1 MKKNATFYK
10 NRSPLLLL
18 GILVIASVLRVTFTS
33 VAPLLDEIRAA
44 FSLSTTQTGII
55 TTLPLLVFAL
65 FSPASAKLA
74 HNFGIERCLF
84 AALILVCGG
93 IILRS
98 SGYFLMLWLGT
109 FLIGL
114 GISLGNVLLP
124 GLIKRDFPDRVPH
137 ITGVYSLTMGTA
149 AAIGSTL
156 MIPLSYSGLGWK
168 GALLSLIIFP
178 ILALLVWLPQIRYN
192 HIMNEPHGNEVQIM
206 TLWRSPLA
214 WQVTLFLGLN
224 SLVYYMVISWLPSI
238 LIGNGFSPEKAGSLH
253 GLLQLSSAIPGLFIG
268 PILSRLKDQSAVA
281 ILASLLCTLSILGL
295 CMLPALAA
303 VWVVI
308 YGIGGGATII
318 LGLTFVGLRANTSKQ
333 ASSLSG
339 MAQSI
344 GYLLAAFG
352 PPVMGFLHDIC
363 GGWKLPLWCI
373 IVLTIIM
380 SIVGALAGRSL
391 KIGG

>member
-1 MKKNATFYK
+1 MKKNNFFYK
-10 NRSPLLLL
+10 SQSTLLLL

-33 VAPLLDEIRAA
+33 VAPLLNEIRVS
-44 FSLSTTQTGII
+44 FILSTTQIGTI

-65 FSPASAKLA
+65 FSPVSARLA
-74 HNFGIERCLF
+74 HKFGIERCLF
-84 AALILVCGG
+84 AGLILISVG

-98 SGYFLMLWLGT
+98 TGILLMLWTGT

-124 GLIKRDFPDRVPH
+124 GLIKQNFPTKVPH
-137 ITGVYSLTMGTA
+137 ITGAYSLTMGVA

-156 MIPLSYSGLGWK
+156 MIPISNRGFGWN
-168 GALLSLIIFP
+168 GALLSLLAFP
-178 ILALLVWLPQIRYN
+178 MLALLLWAPQIRHN
-192 HIMNEPHGNEVQIM
+192 QLMKDPHNNEVQM
-206 TLWRSPLA
+206 RTLWRSPLA
-214 WQVTLFLGLN
+214 WQVTLFLGMN
-224 SLVYYMVISWLPSI
+224 SLVYYMVVSWLPTI

-253 GLLQLSSAIPGLFIG
+253 GLLQLSSAMPGLFIG

-281 ILASLLCTLSILGL
+281 ILASLICTLSILGL
-295 CMLPALAA
+295 CMLPSLAA

-308 YGIGGGATII
+308 YGIGGGATIV
-318 LGLTFVGLRANTSKQ
+318 LGLTFVSLRANTAKQ

-339 MAQSI
+339 MSQSV

-352 PPVMGFLHDIC
+352 PPSMGLLHDIS

-373 IVLTIIM
+373 IFLTIIM